1 VPSGVPPATLDS
13 AKESRWA
20 IDIVNLP
27 DASAPLNEPARRRL
41 MATANP
47 PASQTRAFSTVFLI
61 EMWERFG
68 FYGMQVLMVTYMM
81 KKLGFVDTRANL
93 VWGAAAA
100 LIYATPAIGGWIG
113 DRLIGTRRT
122 MRIGALVLAS
132 GYALLWLPTNNEYFL
147 YIALG
152 VIIVGNGFFKP
163 NAGNLVRKI
172 YEGDET
178 RIDSAFT
185 MYYMAVNIG
194 SMISMTLTPWIRDT
208 IGARY
213 GNSAGWHTAFGICSI
228 GLIIGM
234 VNYLLMSRA
243 LAHIGSPA
251 DDSPVNRRRL
261 VLVLAGGIGMVLISA
276 FILQSQA
283 IARVCVYAAGAVI
296 LGIFVHL
303 IRTSHRDER
312 AGLIAALV
320 LVVQTIFFFIF
331 YQQMSTSLN
340 LFAQKNVDLNFSLF
354 GWHLFTWI
362 PEQYQNLNSIWI
374 VVLSPVLVFIYNSLG
389 RLGKDPSIA
398 VKFAWG
404 FAAVAVGFFIYG
416 VGARWAVNGQVSSW
430 IMVWGYGLY
439 SLGELLVSGLGL
451 AMIARYAPAR
461 MGGFMMGAYFVAS
474 GLSQYMGSVVANFAH
489 IPEDITNPLE
499 SLTIYTSLF
508 NKLGFAGIACTLIA
522 VAMLPL
528 MNRLSASHSDS
539 AHSDSASNREP
550 LPAVRSEEF
559 DLPRST

>member
-1 VPSGVPPATLDS
+1 
-13 AKESRWA
+13 
-20 IDIVNLP
+20 
-27 DASAPLNEPARRRL
+27 
-41 MATANP
+41 MANAGSP
-47 PASQTRAFSTVFLI
+47 VSQTRAFTTIFLI

-113 DRLIGTRRT
+113 DKLIGTRRT
-122 MRIGALVLAS
+122 MRVGALVLAL
-132 GYALLWLPTNNEYFL
+132 GYALLWLPSNSQYFL
-147 YIALG
+147 YFALG
-152 VIIVGNGFFKP
+152 VIIVGNGLFKP
-163 NAGNLVRKI
+163 NSGNLVRKI
-172 YEGDET
+172 YEGDDT
-178 RIDSAFT
+178 KIDSAFT

-194 SMISMTLTPWIRDT
+194 SMISMTLTPWIRDY
-208 IGARY
+208 IGERY
-213 GNSAGWHTAFGICSI
+213 GDSAGWHTAFGVCSI
-228 GLIIGM
+228 GLVLGLI
-234 VNYLLMSRA
+234 NYSLMSRA
-243 LAHIGSPA
+243 LRHVGSPTDNA
-251 DDSPVNRRRL
+251 PVQLGRVVAVTGGAAAT
-261 VLVLAGGIGMVLISA
+261 VLVTVL
-276 FILQSQA
+276 ILQSEA
-283 IARVCVYAAGAVI
+283 VARVCVYAAGIVI
-296 LGIFVHL
+296 LGIFAYL

-340 LFAQKNVDLNFSLF
+340 LFAQNNVNLDFRLF

-389 RLGKDPSIA
+389 RVGKDPSVA
-398 VKFAWG
+398 AKFAWG
-404 FAAVAVGFFIYG
+404 FAAVALGFFIYG
-416 VGARWAVNGQVSSW
+416 VGARWQVNGQVSSW

-451 AMIARYAPAR
+451 AMIARYVPER
-461 MGGFMMGAYFVAS
+461 MGGFMMGAYFVAT

-489 IPEDITNPLE
+489 IPEGLSDPVE

-508 NKLGFAGIACTLIA
+508 NKLGFAGVVCTAIAI
-522 VAMLPL
+522 AMLPL
-528 MNRLSASHSDS
+528 MNKLSASHSD
-539 AHSDSASNREP
+539 AAAGNNP
-550 LPAVRSEEF
+550 LPAVHSEEF
-559 DLPRST
+559 NTAA

>member
-1 VPSGVPPATLDS
+1 MATL
-13 AKESRWA
+13 
-20 IDIVNLP
+20 
-27 DASAPLNEPARRRL
+27 
-41 MATANP
+41 NP
-47 PASQTRAFSTVFLI
+47 PVSQARSFSTVFLI

-113 DRLIGTRRT
+113 DKLIGTRRT
-122 MRIGALVLAS
+122 MRIGAMVLAT

-147 YIALG
+147 YFALG

-194 SMISMTLTPWIRDT
+194 SMISMTLTPWIRDYV
-208 IGARY
+208 GARY
-213 GNSAGWHTAFGICSI
+213 GNSAGWHTAFGVCSI
-228 GLIIGM
+228 GLVLGM
-234 VNYLLMSRA
+234 INYFLMSRA

-251 DDSPVNRRRL
+251 DGLRVNRRRL
-261 VLVLAGGIGMVLISA
+261 AAVLAGGAGMVLVSA
-276 FILQSQA
+276 FILQSQTV
-283 IARVCVYAAGAVI
+283 ARICVYAAGVII

-312 AGLIAALV
+312 AGLLAALV
-320 LVVQTIFFFIF
+320 LVAQTIFFFIF

-340 LFAQKNVDLNFSLF
+340 LFAQKNVDLHFSLF
-354 GWHLFTWI
+354 GLRLFTWI

-374 VVLSPVLVFIYNSLG
+374 VVLSPVLVFTYNSLG

-404 FAAVAVGFFIYG
+404 FAAVAIGFFIYG
-416 VGARWAVNGQVSSW
+416 VGAKWAVNGQVSSW

-451 AMIARYAPAR
+451 AMIARYVPER

-474 GLSQYMGSVVANFAH
+474 GISQYLGSVVANFAH
-489 IPEDITNPLE
+489 IPENITNPLE

-508 NKLGFAGIACTLIA
+508 NKLGFAGIACTVMAI
-522 VAMLPL
+522 AMLPL
-528 MNRLSASHSDS
+528 MKRLSASHSDS
-539 AHSDSASNREP
+539 AANHNP
-550 LPAVRSEEF
+550 LPAVHSEEF
-559 DLPRST
+559 NTAS

>member
-1 VPSGVPPATLDS
+1 
-13 AKESRWA
+13 
-20 IDIVNLP
+20 
-27 DASAPLNEPARRRL
+27 
-41 MATANP
+41 MANSNT

-113 DRLIGTRRT
+113 DKLIGTRRT
-122 MRIGALVLAS
+122 MRIGAVVLTL
-132 GYALLWLPTNNEYFL
+132 GYALLWLPTNSEYFL
-147 YIALG
+147 YFALG
-152 VIIVGNGFFKP
+152 VIIVGNGMFKP
-163 NAGNLVRKI
+163 NTGNLVRKI
-172 YEGDET
+172 YEGDDT

-194 SMISMTLTPWIRDT
+194 SMISMTLTPWIRNYV
-208 IGARY
+208 GARY
-213 GNSAGWHTAFGICSI
+213 GDSAGWHTAFGVCSL
-228 GLIIGM
+228 GLILGLL
-234 VNYLLMSRA
+234 NYALMRRA
-243 LAHIGSPA
+243 VAHIGSPP
-251 DDSPVNRRRL
+251 DELPVNAQRL
-261 VLVLAGGIGMVLISA
+261 AGVLAGGVGVVLIAA
-276 FILQSQA
+276 FILQSQTV
-283 IARVCVYAAGAVI
+283 ARVCVYAAGVVI
-296 LGIFVHL
+296 LAIFVHL

-320 LVVQTIFFFIF
+320 LVLQTIFFFIF

-340 LFAQKNVDLNFSLF
+340 LFAQKNVDLSFSLF

-374 VVLSPVLVFIYNSLG
+374 VVLSPVLVLIYNTLG

-398 VKFAWG
+398 AKFAWG
-404 FAAVAVGFFIYG
+404 FSAVAIGFFIYSIG
-416 VGARWAVNGQVSSW
+416 GRWAVNGQVSSW

-451 AMIARYAPAR
+451 AMIARYVPAR
-461 MGGFMMGAYFVAS
+461 MGGFMMGAYFVAV
-474 GLSQYMGSVVANFAH
+474 GISQYLGSVVANFAH
-489 IPEDITNPLE
+489 IPKDITNPLE
-499 SLTIYTSLF
+499 SLIIYSSLF
-508 NKLGFAGIACTLIA
+508 NKLGFAGIGCTVIA
-522 VAMLPL
+522 IAMLPL
-528 MNRLSASHSDS
+528 MNKLSASHSDP
-539 AHSDSASNREP
+539 ANNHNP

-559 DLPRST
+559 STAS